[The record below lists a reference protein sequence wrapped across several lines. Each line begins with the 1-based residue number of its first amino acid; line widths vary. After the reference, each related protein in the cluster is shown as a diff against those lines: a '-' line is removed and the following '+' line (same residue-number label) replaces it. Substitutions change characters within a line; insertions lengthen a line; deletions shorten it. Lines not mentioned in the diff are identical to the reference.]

1 MRFEKIFYIFLISFL
16 FFACGG
22 GGGSGSSSASA
33 PVPTVSLSSSSSSAS
48 INSSITLS
56 WSSSDASSCSASGG
70 WSGSKATSGS
80 ESVVI
85 QSVGNNSFSL
95 SCSSSGGSGQA
106 SLSVTGEGFT
116 GVVVDGYI
124 RDAIVYLDTN
134 ASFIQDNDEQSTTSD
149 ASGAFTLGQEDANLV
164 ASSGVDVDSNNSLEN
179 FSLFQKAAGE
189 IDFRAVTPIT
199 SAAYYLEGSE
209 TINTILG
216 LDASIDINSTDPV
229 AKINDSDAYKT
240 LYEKG
245 LQITTLIFSLQSALN
260 EINALQETSE
270 SYFQNL
276 TGTLEAQY
284 ELNNESVDIES
295 NAFINAYVDAVL
307 TAKATSLGS
316 TNTINSK
323 NALYSLI
330 PVISVRNEASVTTA
344 LSNFSTGKFIT
355 DFKDIAKGTASANTV
370 STYLNDVNSL
380 IAEDQNVDLN
390 DLVVFIS
397 LFDDSATVDEDKSV
411 DIPILDNDTL
421 NTYTY
426 GFSIETSAPDNGQV
440 LINSDNTISYVPQS
454 NFNGTDS
461 FTYTVTV
468 DDRSGTANVNLTIN
482 PINDPPAI
490 ENLGEN
496 INVSEGEIN
505 VITLSATD
513 VEEEALTYSLSGTD
527 SESLSISSSGVIT
540 FNSEPDYET
549 KTSYSVTVN
558 VEDGTNT
565 TSQPLAINITN
576 ANDNAPEINDLSASI
591 SVVENQ
597 TAVLT
602 VTASDVDGSS
612 LDYSLSGTDAE
623 SLSISSSGVITFNS
637 APDYETKT
645 SYSVTV
651 SVSDGVATSSQTL
664 DINVTNVN
672 DDPPVFVSLPS
683 TVLVA
688 ENKVFVYQVK
698 AVDGE
703 DETIS
708 YSLSGT
714 DASQFN
720 ISDSGLISLKTA
732 RDFENF
738 SNNRFNFTVTI
749 SNLTQAASRNVSVA
763 ITNVQENLLGEANTS
778 NSTLE

>member
-1 MRFEKIFYIFLISFL
+1 M